1 MMSYPKL
8 TRLGSRLAL
17 IGVRWRVPF
26 IKKIIEKTIFTQFC
40 GGKTLKSTDKVI
52 NTLYKM
58 GITTVLDYGSEG
70 RESDEEFDQTLNQTL
85 ESINFASSKNSVPY
99 VSSKITGL
107 AKTALLEKYQQLNGK
122 LEGEDKEAMERVIE
136 RVDRFCKEGKEKGV
150 AVMID
155 AEETTVQGTI
165 DVIVEMMMEKYNREK
180 VVVYH
185 TFQMYRKDKLE
196 YLKLQYEKAKEK
208 GYKLGAKLVRGAYME
223 KERRWASERGYP
235 SPIHPD
241 KEATDRAYNKGL
253 MFCIEH
259 YKDIAVCNGS
269 HNKESIELMVD
280 RIEELGLDKNHLHLN
295 FCQLYGMADY
305 ITNNLAAHGYNVSKY
320 LPYGP
325 IEEVIPYLIRRAEEN
340 AAVTGEMSRE
350 YKMIAEEIKRRG
362 I

>member
-17 IGVRWRVPF
+17 IGVSWRVPF
-26 IKKIIEKTIFTQFC
+26 VKKIIEKTIFTQFC

-136 RVDRFCKEGKEKGV
+136 RVDRFCKEGKEKEV

-241 KEATDRAYNKGL
+241 KAATDRAYNKGL
-253 MFCIEH
+253 MFCIEY
-259 YKDIAVCNGS
+259 YKDIALCNGS

-280 RIEELGLDKNHLHLN
+280 RIEELGLDKNHPHLN